1 MSLNQK
7 SKTEVLPPRNAIAL
21 DTLAGVRG
29 EMARLYR
36 LALNGRIR
44 SDEMTRF
51 IYALKEIRAC
61 LEAEMLTDIQQRLVL
76 LSRDWRIRM
85 VTASFISRLS
95 HAVERIEQRIE
106 QNRPR
111 KVVTVRRGLKEDPD
125 VARDRHYAAHPED
138 RGANIVIFDFYDDE
152 EMAGES

>member
-1 MSLNQK
+1 MPLTHQPK
-7 SKTEVLPPRNAIAL
+7 AEVLSPRNAIAL

-61 LEAEMLTDIQQRLVL
+61 FEAELLTDVQQRLVL
-76 LSRDWRIRM
+76 LSRDM
-85 VTASFISRLS
+85 ENHNGHGVLNQPALSR
-95 HAVERIEQRIE
+95 
-106 QNRPR
+106 N
-111 KVVTVRRGLKEDPD
+111 
-125 VARDRHYAAHPED
+125 
-138 RGANIVIFDFYDDE
+138 
-152 EMAGES
+152 

>member
-1 MSLNQK
+1 MALTQK

-61 LEAEMLTDIQQRLVL
+61 LEAELLTDVQQRLAL
-76 LSRDWRIRM
+76 LSRD
-85 VTASFISRLS
+85 
-95 HAVERIEQRIE
+95 VE
-106 QNRPR
+106 NHNGHG
-111 KVVTVRRGLKEDPD
+111 VRYQPTFPGR
-125 VARDRHYAAHPED
+125 
-138 RGANIVIFDFYDDE
+138 
-152 EMAGES
+152 

>member
-1 MSLNQK
+1 MNQK
-7 SKTEVLPPRNAIAL
+7 SKTEVLPPRNAMAL

-61 LEAEMLTDIQQRLVL
+61 LEAETADRRTAATGLAVASGQSQWSTH
-76 LSRDWRIRM
+76 LSSAGFHTQLIEIEAAAKTEPSAEGRDGSSW
-85 VTASFISRLS
+85 S
-95 HAVERIEQRIE
+95 
-106 QNRPR
+106 
-111 KVVTVRRGLKEDPD
+111 
-125 VARDRHYAAHPED
+125 
-138 RGANIVIFDFYDDE
+138 
-152 EMAGES
+152 